1 MGGRT
6 HARSTKESS
15 VVNLVLTGVHVVFIL
30 FIIVMGFA
38 HGDARNLSRPA
49 DPAHSP
55 GGFFPHGAAGVF
67 NGAAAV
73 YLSYIGYDAVSTMA
87 EEVERPDRDIPAG
100 VSGSVVLV
108 TVLYCLMA
116 TSMSMLLPYDAVR
129 TSVSQSACLPSEMKE
144 DAKSAAMYSD
154 SATATGIVFY
164 DTFAD
169 IGRAIWN
176 ESILYSAVPI
186 PIAEG
191 TSCNFLGVKKSERER
206 EKKKHLGTSLV
217 CFPHKWAWTWTC
229 GRFFS
234 TGSGCCFPVVQIDPE
249 APFSGAFKGRDGM
262 AWVSNVIGA
271 GASLGILTSLMVAM
285 LGQARYLCVIGRS
298 GVVPAWLARVDP
310 RTATPINASAFL
322 GA

>member
-206 EKKKHLGTSLV
+206 ERKRSILALHSSAFHTSGHGHGLV
-217 CFPHKWAWTWTC
+217 AD
-229 GRFFS
+229 FS
-234 TGSGCCFPVVQIDPE
+234 QLVLDVV
-249 APFSGAFKGRDGM
+249 FLSCR
-262 AWVSNVIGA
+262 STRRRR
-271 GASLGILTSLMVAM
+271 S
-285 LGQARYLCVIGRS
+285 RGRS
-298 GVVPAWLARVDP
+298 RGGTGWRGCPTSSAPAR
-310 RTATPINASAFL
+310 ASASSRH
-322 GA
+322 